1 MIIRAAYQDTG
12 FSHTHIAD
20 KLEVF
25 LVGTD
30 PAGNLRE
37 LVASLHTFLYCIPIL
52 FAVKEKLGSTDS
64 SFRSAKL
71 MQIIVDPYD
80 LLSAVRC
87 SGLLSITEC
96 GVCDPDVIWHMM
108 RYNPVVERNLRY
120 FGIWKK
126 ISEYVRSGNIHK
138 RVHMLL

>member
-1 MIIRAAYQDTG
+1 MACLTGHFHLIENMIIRAAYQDTG

-52 FAVKEKLGSTDS
+52 FAVEEKLGSTDS
-64 SFRSAKL
+64 SFRFAQAYADNRRSLRSAQCCTVL
-71 MQIIVDPYD
+71 WT
-80 LLSAVRC
+80 AVHHGMWC
-87 SGLLSITEC
+87 L
-96 GVCDPDVIWHMM
+96 
-108 RYNPVVERNLRY
+108 
-120 FGIWKK
+120 
-126 ISEYVRSGNIHK
+126 
-138 RVHMLL
+138 